1 MVNANNYVAA
11 DQETVTNA
19 KATALA
25 AIEAATTEDEVA
37 AALNAFNTAIS
48 GCTTK
53 ASQAAAN
60 LSAAKRN
67 AKATVNGVNAAD
79 YVAADQETVTNAKT
93 TALKAIDAA
102 TTRAAVTEALN
113 AFNSAVSGC
122 TTQAAADASA
132 AVSGDVAPVG
142 VTVEETMATVTDAG
156 IDEALAATEADAVT
170 VDASALKTEITE
182 VVIPS
187 AVLTKVAEAVADENN
202 SADGLEI
209 KLTEGTIRLNAEA
222 VAAIKEQAGGRD
234 LHVSLN
240 RIQAE
245 KLNQAQQDAIKDM
258 EALAMYEASILVD
271 GQRVEISGGSKVT
284 AAVKVELAEGQSESG
299 VRVFSVNEAGD
310 RTEVPVTWENG
321 EAKFSVDSFSKYIV
335 TCDAAQ

>member
-1 MVNANNYVAA
+1 M
-11 DQETVTNA
+11 
-19 KATALA
+19 
-25 AIEAATTEDEVA
+25 
-37 AALNAFNTAIS
+37 
-48 GCTTK
+48 
-53 ASQAAAN
+53 
-60 LSAAKRN
+60 
-67 AKATVNGVNAAD
+67 
-79 YVAADQETVTNAKT
+79 
-93 TALKAIDAA
+93 
-102 TTRAAVTEALN
+102 
-113 AFNSAVSGC
+113 
-122 TTQAAADASA
+122 
-132 AVSGDVAPVG
+132 
-142 VTVEETMATVTDAG
+142 
-156 IDEALAATEADAVT
+156 
-170 VDASALKTEITE
+170 
-182 VVIPS
+182 
-187 AVLTKVAEAVADENN
+187 ADENN

-209 KLTEGTIRLNAEA
+209 KLTEGSIHLNAEA

-284 AAVKVELAEGQSESG
+284 AAMKVELAEGQSESG

-321 EAKFSVDSFSKYIV
+321 EAKFDVDSFSKYIV